1 MADEFG
7 GIDTRSEILRIFS
20 QVSHISDEN
29 GLRRGEAAAN
39 KTIRRKKVAHAT
51 C

>member
-1 MADEFG
+1 MADEFD
-7 GIDTRSEILRIFS
+7 GIDTRSEIFRIVR

-29 GLRRGEAAAN
+29 GLRRGEAAA
-39 KTIRRKKVAHAT
+39 TETLRRKKVAHAT